1 MDSNVLLAPLGFLG
15 MYMLLESCDWGLS
28 LVAPFACRNQE
39 ENRAVLGVMKPGIDG
54 NEAWFFMGLLLMGA
68 AVPVAGGVSPFPVAL
83 LMGLVGLGA
92 LLRIAAC
99 YGRKALGSSAV
110 MQGMCAFSVISMG
123 AFGLFAASLISE
135 DGGLFSALGI
145 LSALWCIL
153 AAFQVGALFGAAK
166 IVNPLGERFRAA
178 FLVSSVLHLLLF
190 IATAMVLNGSVE
202 DAPYFWAGLGLSLV
216 LQVAAFLL
224 TRMRQV
230 AAGLGACYVSLAAS
244 LALYFG
250 GIGAGMAKIHSAA
263 LASTGAEPDTM
274 ILAGVTGWTVAVF
287 LWRLSRKKESYEW
300 KDHI

>member
-39 ENRAVLGVMKPGIDG
+39 ENEAVLGVMKPGIDG
-54 NEAWFFMGLLLMGA
+54 NEAWFFLGLVLMGA
-68 AVPVAGGVSPFPVAL
+68 AVPIAGGVSPFPVAL

-92 LLRIAAC
+92 LLRIAGC
-99 YGRKALGSSAV
+99 YGRKSLGSSLV
-110 MQGMCAFSVISMG
+110 MKGLCAFSVISMG
-123 AFGLFAASLISE
+123 AFGLFAGSLVSA
-135 DGGLFSALGI
+135 DGGMFSALGI
-145 LSALWCIL
+145 VSALWCIL

-178 FLVSSVLHLLLF
+178 FLVSSVLSLVLF
-190 IATAMVLNGSVE
+190 LATAMVLGGAVG
-202 DAPYFWAGLGLSLV
+202 DVPFFWAGLGLSVV
-216 LQVAAFLL
+216 LQVAAFFL

-230 AAGLGACYVSLAAS
+230 MAGLAALYVSFAAS
-244 LALYFG
+244 LALYFA
-250 GIGAGMAKIHSAA
+250 GIGAGMEKIHGAH

-274 ILAGVTGWTVAVF
+274 ILAAVTGWTVAVF

>member
-28 LVAPFACRNQE
+28 LAAPFVCRNQE
-39 ENRAVLGVMKPGIDG
+39 ENEAALGVMKPGIDG

-68 AVPVAGGVSPFPVAL
+68 AVPVAGGVSAFPVAL

-92 LLRIAAC
+92 ILRIAGC
-99 YGRKALGSSAV
+99 YGRKSLGSALV
-110 MQGMCAFSVISMG
+110 MKGLCAFSVISMG
-123 AFGLFAASLISE
+123 AFGLFAASLVSS
-135 DGGLFSALGI
+135 DGGLFSGLGI
-145 LSALWCIL
+145 VSALWFIL
-153 AAFQVGALFGAAK
+153 AAFQIGSLFGAAK
-166 IVNPLGERFRAA
+166 VVNPLGERFRAA
-178 FLVSSVLHLLLF
+178 FLVSSVLSLVLF
-190 IATAMVLNGSVE
+190 IAAAFVLHSAVSE
-202 DAPYFWAGLGLSLV
+202 VPYFWAGLGLSLV
-216 LQVAAFLL
+216 LQVAGFLL

-230 AAGLGACYVSLAAS
+230 AAGLGASYISLAAS

-250 GIGAGMAKIHSAA
+250 GIGAGMESLHSAA
-263 LASTGAEPDTM
+263 LASTGVEPDTM